1 MWVIFLN
8 ILYLLFTGENL
19 PNDQEIVKMAY
30 RLRDSGL
37 IFLEK
42 KRCDMFRKVS
52 LNISPEDI
60 SYALDKH
67 NNY

>member
-1 MWVIFLN
+1 ML
-8 ILYLLFTGENL
+8 TGEYY
-19 PNDQEIVKMAY
+19 PNDQEIIKMTY

-42 KRCDMFRKVS
+42 KRCDMFRKMS
-52 LNISPEDI
+52 LNVSSEDI
-60 SYALDKH
+60 SYALNKH